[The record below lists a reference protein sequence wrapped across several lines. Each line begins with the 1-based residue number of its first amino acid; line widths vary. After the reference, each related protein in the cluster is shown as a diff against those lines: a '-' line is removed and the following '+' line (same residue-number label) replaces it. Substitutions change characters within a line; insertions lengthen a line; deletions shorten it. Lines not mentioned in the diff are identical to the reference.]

1 MVKKQSTVNSQQ
13 STESRKSGLFFV
25 LCLLSSV
32 YCLLSFLTACGSEKE
47 MTEQKEVSD
56 AGMPASPARMD
67 SSARLA
73 KRGEPADE
81 AGMRKFSLVS
91 RTTEGKKEWEITG
104 DKAIFLSDNKIK
116 LDNVRAETS
125 RNENILVMTSK
136 QGFFDRESKDV
147 RLEGDVKGV
156 FTQEKTITTITCDGP
171 LEIDNLKKKATF
183 KENVVVCSEE
193 GRIFAD
199 KIEIF
204 FNEEDKKIT
213 KIVASGD
220 VQIEREG
227 NKSYSE
233 KAVYFIEQ
241 KKIILTGSP
250 QVEIWTKEKEKD
262 SKSFF

>member
-1 MVKKQSTVNSQQ
+1 
-13 STESRKSGLFFV
+13 
-25 LCLLSSV
+25 
-32 YCLLSFLTACGSEKE
+32 
-47 MTEQKEVSD
+47 MTEQKEVSE
-56 AGMPASPARMD
+56 A
-67 SSARLA
+67 
-73 KRGEPADE
+73 GEPAPARPAGGGE
-81 AGMRKFSLVS
+81 AGMQQFSLVS

-104 DKAIFLSDNKIK
+104 DKAVFLSDNKIK

-125 RNENILVMTSK
+125 RNENSLVMTSK
-136 QGFFDRESKDV
+136 QGFFDRKSKDV
-147 RLEGDVKGV
+147 RLEEDVKGV
-156 FTQEKTITTITCDGP
+156 WTQEKNITTITCDGP

-213 KIVASGD
+213 KIVANGD

-233 KAVYFIEQ
+233 KAVYFIGQ
-241 KKIILTGSP
+241 KKIILTGNP
-250 QVEIWTKEKEKD
+250 RVEIWTKEKEKD
-262 SKSFF
+262 SRDGF